1 MRPLRPTRS
10 GWGRRPRELGRQRRN
25 LLQHNPT
32 RYVSPLS
39 HTIRRVGGVSS
50 FTVLASPAS
59 ILLTIL
65 RSQSPVPLLRHDEAK
80 LLSKSSTMARSGQRE
95 LGPSQYALGGNR
107 RLAFRNF
114 PSKPDGRLE
123 SALTVATQC
132 AVQQDNFSRV
142 DSWLSRPYT
151 AAQDA
156 LATPTCPGKSDD
168 FSHGSA
174 AFPCSRDAQAC
185 RPGMCSTADIQQQHR
200 QGRSIGPV
208 RRGQRPVP
216 GEPDG
221 RWGND
226 LYDGTA
232 VHASVASASGI
243 CDARRLIEEVR
254 SMAGCCE
261 RDRQRKSRSTMLI
274 RKFFEPTAMHSWIA
288 HEDIVRSDSGTRR
301 QQVPSADRQN
311 GSLATSDRVGTV
323 NPYRHESHS
332 ETKLATFSGR
342 P

>member
-10 GWGRRPRELGRQRRN
+10 GWGRRPRGLGRQRRD
-25 LLQHNPT
+25 LLQHNLT

-39 HTIRRVGGVSS
+39 HLIRRIGGTSS
-50 FTVLASPAS
+50 FTVPASPAS
-59 ILLTIL
+59 FLLTIL
-65 RSQSPVPLLRHDEAK
+65 SFQWPVRRFRHDETISWPKFSA
-80 LLSKSSTMARSGQRE
+80 MARSGQRE
-95 LGPSQYALGGNR
+95 LGPFQNALGGNH

-114 PSKPDGRLE
+114 PYKPDGRLE
-123 SALTVATQC
+123 SALTVATQW
-132 AVQQDNFSRV
+132 AVQQDNSSRD
-142 DSWLSRPYT
+142 DSRLSRPYT

-185 RPGMCSTADIQQQHR
+185 RPGGSTA
-200 QGRSIGPV
+200 SVAPSGPSAGDRALSAASRTV
-208 RRGQRPVP
+208 G
-216 GEPDG
+216 G
-221 RWGND
+221 GND

-243 CDARRLIEEVR
+243 RNARRLIEEVR
-254 SMAGCCE
+254 SMAGCGE

-311 GSLATSDRVGTV
+311 GSLATSDRIGTV